1 MASLLLTNDFVQWR
15 HNCGGSIL
23 NQRNI
28 LSAAHCLDR
37 FANQPTRYRARLGST
52 YASSGGVVL
61 NFVFFIIHSN
71 WNYRT
76 MDNDIAL
83 MRTANSI
90 SYTNIIQPSS
100 VAGANYIIRDNE
112 PVWATGWG
120 HITPSGPGS
129 EELRHVQI
137 YSINQAVCRQR
148 YVSKA
153 VITDNMLC
161 SGLLDIGGRDQ
172 CQMDSGGPLYH
183 NGVVVGVCSFGIGC
197 GDPRYPGVNTRV
209 SRYTDWIQRNT

>member
-1 MASLLLTNDFVQWR
+1 MNTKLLLILTLLVLCCTAGAIPAPSLQLERIVGGPVTTIKQYPNMASLLLTNDFVQWR

-120 HITPSGPGS
+120 HIT
-129 EELRHVQI
+129 
-137 YSINQAVCRQR
+137 
-148 YVSKA
+148 VSFMHFFILSQTFCK
-153 VITDNMLC
+153 
-161 SGLLDIGGRDQ
+161 R
-172 CQMDSGGPLYH
+172 
-183 NGVVVGVCSFGIGC
+183 
-197 GDPRYPGVNTRV
+197 
-209 SRYTDWIQRNT
+209 